1 MQNIKQRNM
10 NYIKFFR
17 PQALGVTIVGML
29 LMVACGKQQA
39 QQPQQNEFAVRT
51 LTTAS
56 PEFHYTYPATIK
68 GKQDIE
74 IRPRVSGNIVR
85 VCVDEG
91 ANVRAGQ
98 TLFVI
103 DDVTYREA
111 VNQANAAVNQ
121 ANASLNQA
129 NAALATAKLTYQNK
143 EQLKQKNIIGDYE
156 FQTAAN
162 ALKQAEAAVATAK
175 AGVASAQ
182 AALSSARQNLS
193 YCYVKSPANGVVG
206 SIPFRV
212 GALVSASSVEPLT
225 TVSNIDEMYVYFSV
239 TESQL
244 LEMTRTSG
252 DSKTILASM
261 PSVQLQLVDGSIYER
276 PGKVSTISGVIDQ
289 QTGSVSVRAD
299 FPNPK
304 HLLKSGGSGN
314 IMVPY
319 VAKDALIIPQSAT
332 VEVQDQKFVYV
343 VGKDNKVKYTVVQ
356 VANVNDGT
364 NYLVTAGLKAGDRIV
379 VEGVTKLQDGME
391 ITPITEEQ
399 SAQKVQQSIQMGGAD
414 LSKK

>member
-1 MQNIKQRNM
+1 M
-10 NYIKFFR
+10 NYKNFLRLKF
-17 PQALGVTIVGML
+17 AATSVMGVL
-29 LMVACGKQQA
+29 LMTSCGGQQG
-39 QQPQQNEFAVRT
+39 QQPQSNEFAVRT
-51 LTTAS
+51 VTTAS
-56 PEFHYTYPATIK
+56 PELSYSYPATIK

-91 ANVRAGQ
+91 ASVRAGQ

-111 VNQANAAVNQ
+111 VNQASASVNQ

-129 NAALATAKLTYQNK
+129 NAALATAKLTYENK
-143 EQLKQKNIIGDYE
+143 QQLKQKNIIGDYE

-162 ALKQAEAAVATAK
+162 AMKQAEAAVATAK
-175 AGVASAQ
+175 AGVVSAQ
-182 AALSSARQNLS
+182 AALTAARQNLS

-206 SIPFRV
+206 SIPYRV

-225 TVSNIDEMYVYFSV
+225 TVSNIDEMYIYFSV
-239 TESQL
+239 TEQQL
-244 LEMTRTSG
+244 LDMTRTSG
-252 DSKTILASM
+252 DSKTILASF
-261 PSVQLQLVDGSIYER
+261 PAVQLKLADGSVYDR

-304 HLLKSGGSGN
+304 HLLKTGGSGH
-314 IMVPY
+314 ILIPY
-319 VAKDALIIPQSAT
+319 VAKDAIVIPQSAT
-332 VEVQDQKFVYV
+332 VEVQDQKFVYS
-343 VGKDNKVKYTVVQ
+343 VGKDNKVSYSVVQ
-356 VANVNDGT
+356 VADVNDGT
-364 NYLVTAGLKAGDRIV
+364 NYIVTAGLKAGDRIV
-379 VEGVTKLQDGME
+379 VQGVTKLKDGME

-399 SAQKVQQSIQMGGAD
+399 AAAKVEQSIQMGAAD
-414 LSKK
+414 LSK

>member
-1 MQNIKQRNM
+1 MM
-10 NYIKFFR
+10 KFFSVST
-17 PQALGVTIVGML
+17 AAMVLASAVML
-29 LMVACGKQQA
+29 VSCGQQPG
-39 QQPQQNEFAVRT
+39 QQPQSNEFAVRT
-51 LTTAS
+51 VTTDS
-56 PEFHYTYPATIK
+56 PELNYTYPATIK

-91 ANVRAGQ
+91 ANVRVGQ

-103 DDVTYREA
+103 DDVNYREA

-129 NAALATAKLTYQNK
+129 NAALATATLTYENK
-143 EQLKQKNIIGDYE
+143 KQLKEKNIIGDYE

-162 ALKQAEAAVATAK
+162 ALKQAEAAVATGK

-182 AALSSARQNLS
+182 AALTSARQNLS

-212 GALVSASSVEPLT
+212 GALVSASTVEPMT

-239 TESQL
+239 TEQQL

-261 PSVQLQLVDGSIYER
+261 PAVQLKLADGTVYDR

-289 QTGSVSVRAD
+289 QTGSVSIRAD
-299 FPNPK
+299 FPNPQ
-304 HLLKSGGSGN
+304 HLLKTGGSGK

-319 VAKDALIIPQSAT
+319 VAKDVIVIPQSAT
-332 VEVQDQKFVYV
+332 VEVQDQKFVYT
-343 VGKDNKVKYTVVQ
+343 VGKDNKVSYTVVQ
-356 VANVNDGT
+356 VADVNDGT
-364 NYLVTAGLKAGDRIV
+364 NYIVTAGLKAGDRIV
-379 VEGVTKLQDGME
+379 VEGVTRLQDGME
-391 ITPITEEQ
+391 IKPITEEE
-399 SAQKVQQSIQMGGAD
+399 SAARVQQSIQMGGMD
-414 LSKK
+414 LSKH

>member
-1 MQNIKQRNM
+1 M
-10 NYIKFFR
+10 NYKNFFR
-17 PQALGVTIVGML
+17 LKFAATSVMSIL
-29 LMVACGKQQA
+29 LMTGCGGQQG
-39 QQPQQNEFAVRT
+39 QQPQSNEFAVRT
-51 LTTAS
+51 VTTAS
-56 PEFHYTYPATIK
+56 PELSYSYPATIK

-91 ANVRAGQ
+91 ASVRAGQ

-111 VNQANAAVNQ
+111 VNQANASVNQ

-129 NAALATAKLTYQNK
+129 NAALATAKLTYENK
-143 EQLKQKNIIGDYE
+143 QQLKQKNIIGDYE

-162 ALKQAEAAVATAK
+162 AMKQAEAAVATAK
-175 AGVASAQ
+175 AGVVSAQ
-182 AALSSARQNLS
+182 AALTAARQNLS

-206 SIPFRV
+206 SIPYRV

-225 TVSNIDEMYVYFSV
+225 TVSNIDEMFIYFSV
-239 TESQL
+239 TEQQL
-244 LEMTRTSG
+244 LDMTRTSG
-252 DSKTILASM
+252 DSKTILASF
-261 PSVQLQLVDGSIYER
+261 PAVQLKLADGSIYDR

-304 HLLKSGGSGN
+304 HLLKTGGSGN
-314 IMVPY
+314 ILVPY
-319 VAKDALIIPQSAT
+319 VAKDVIVIPQSAT
-332 VEVQDQKFVYV
+332 VEVQDQKFVYS
-343 VGKDNKVKYTVVQ
+343 VGKDNKVSYTVVQ
-356 VANVNDGT
+356 VADVNDGS
-364 NYLVTAGLKAGDRIV
+364 NYIVTAGLKSGDRIV
-379 VEGVTKLQDGME
+379 VQGVTKLKDGME

-399 SAQKVQQSIQMGGAD
+399 AAAKLEQSIKMGAAD
-414 LSKK
+414 LSK

>member
-1 MQNIKQRNM
+1 M
-10 NYIKFFR
+10 NHSKIFSTVR
-17 PQALGVTIVGML
+17 TTAMALIAAAITTG
-29 LMVACGKQQA
+29 CGQQQG
-39 QQPQQNEFAVRT
+39 QQPQSNEFAVRT
-51 LTTAS
+51 VTTDS
-56 PEFHYTYPATIK
+56 PELHYTYPATIK

-91 ANVRAGQ
+91 AAVRAGQ

-121 ANASLNQA
+121 ANAQLNQA
-129 NAALATAKLTYQNK
+129 NAALATAKLTYTNK

-162 ALKQAEAAVATAK
+162 ALKQAEAALATAK

-182 AALSSARQNLS
+182 AALTSARQNLS

-244 LEMTRTSG
+244 LAMTRTSG
-252 DSKTILASM
+252 DSKTILASF
-261 PSVQLQLVDGSIYER
+261 PAVQLKLVDGTIYDR
-276 PGKVSTISGVIDQ
+276 PGKVSTISGVSDQ
-289 QTGSVSVRAD
+289 KTGSVSVRAD

-304 HLLKSGGSGN
+304 HFLKTGGSGQ

-319 VAKDALIIPQSAT
+319 VAKDAIVIPQAAT
-332 VEVQDQKFVYV
+332 VEVQDQKFVFLL
-343 VGKDNKVKYTVVQ
+343 GKDNKVSYTNIQ
-356 VANVNDGT
+356 VADVNDGT
-364 NYLVTAGLKAGDRIV
+364 NYIVTAGVKAGDRIV
-379 VEGVTKLQDGME
+379 VEGVTKLQDGMQ

-399 SAQKVQQSIQMGGAD
+399 SAQKVKQSIQMGAMD
-414 LSKK
+414 LTNK